1 MADDG
6 DDDKKACPEGDVI
19 SLGPDLGGMR
29 PCIRHKEDHTVSL
42 GFLCPNRGDGT
53 DPPGEKD
60 NLRRRGDTGDYD
72 VEPTENGRASSGPAK
87 VNSKAFKKNYDLI
100 FGAKAPVGEA

>member
-6 DDDKKACPEGDVI
+6 DDKKACPGGDVI
-19 SLGPDLGGMR
+19 SLGPDLGGVR

-42 GFLCPNRGDGT
+42 GFVHPIQDGGDS
-53 DPPGEKD
+53 PGEKIT
-60 NLRRRGDTGDYD
+60 LRQRGETGDYD
-72 VEPTENGRASSGPAK
+72 VAPTESGRPSSGPAK